1 MNNHEMA
8 STNIIFSVGCV
19 NYTKKIDSVCT
30 HNQKFLSDTETTSKC
45 KENKENQKT
54 KWSLGVIEFMC
65 GSRGCRGMFQWT
77 SCLIGAFIY
86 QVW

>member
-1 MNNHEMA
+1 MA

-45 KENKENQKT
+45 KENKENKKT
-54 KWSLGVIEFMC
+54 K
-65 GSRGCRGMFQWT
+65 
-77 SCLIGAFIY
+77 
-86 QVW
+86 